1 MPKKAN
7 ALVGEDKDL
16 EDEEEGFLNPEDLSI
31 VDEKT
36 WEPSDEEILSY
47 ALKLG
52 YDIEKDPDEL
62 FEVAYYYMKYPL
74 PPGWKRAIYK
84 KTKELMYINMEDG
97 EIEVVTEIEEM
108 AHQMYLEKKE
118 EMFGKLGLLNKED
131 KKEASNIPSS
141 SKIPPLNPLKSVNPL
156 NSPSILPPVN
166 NDING
171 SKKNIINKVEEGI
184 GDKKNEKNKKL
195 KKDIEDEFDF
205 DGLEEDN
212 VSNKDKKDDKIEKN

>member
-1 MPKKAN
+1 MKLPKKAD
-7 ALVGEDKDL
+7 AMVGHDKELNDS
-16 EDEEEGFLNPEDLSI
+16 EEGFLNPEDLSI
-31 VDEKT
+31 IDEKT

-74 PPGWKRAIYK
+74 PDGWRRAIYK

-118 EMFGKLGLLNKED
+118 EMIGKQLGILDKED
-131 KKEASNIPSS
+131 KKEVKNEEKN
-141 SKIPPLNPLKSVNPL
+141 KIPPLNPIKKST
-156 NSPSILPPVN
+156 SPPKSPTLLP
-166 NDING
+166 
-171 SKKNIINKVEEGI
+171 S
-184 GDKKNEKNKKL
+184 L
-195 KKDIEDEFDF
+195 
-205 DGLEEDN
+205 
-212 VSNKDKKDDKIEKN
+212 KDKTNSKNNLLNELENELLEKKIVKK